1 VTYYP
6 YHLAVGLA
14 LLVVT
19 LAVRLVTRNRQIH
32 RKLRLSLF
40 LFAAYAAVSVAIAS
54 YPMSAGTAAQL
65 ESAERLL
72 VAAGLINLVVVL
84 LVNPWR
90 VDRIPDRFPNIVQDT
105 IIIALFLVFGVFVMQ
120 EKFLTISA
128 VGGVVVGFA
137 LQDTLGNLF
146 AGLAVQIE
154 KPFRVGQWVM
164 VAGYEGRVA
173 EITWRATRLQTK
185 NGTLIVVPHSILSKE
200 AITNFSEPA
209 EPVRLEVDAG
219 VSYSVPPNDVKAAMY
234 EALAGTPGILQE
246 PKTEVLV
253 AAFGDSAITY
263 RVRFWIADF
272 ALDAAAKDRVLTA
285 IYYILRRRNY
295 EIPFPMRIQYSR
307 TEERGRSADRTALL
321 ESVVRGVDML
331 APLSEEERTA
341 LVTASADRLFGAGE
355 TIVRAGESGSS
366 MFVICS
372 GRVRVTIGPT
382 RQEVATLEAGSYVG
396 EMSLLTGDPRTADV
410 SAVTDCVLLE
420 VTADTFRRIFLA
432 DPRVMEKV
440 AAVVGERRV
449 GLERTRQLAAAEAAA
464 VQAPVSL
471 LARIQKFLRLS

>member
-1 VTYYP
+1 VP
-6 YHLAVGLA
+6 HFSDRLALGLA

-19 LAVRLVTRNRQIH
+19 FAARVVTRNRQIH
-32 RKLRLSLF
+32 RKLRLSLI
-40 LFAAYAAVSVAIAS
+40 LFAAYAAVNIAIAG
-54 YPMSAGTAAQL
+54 YPMSAGTTAQL

-72 VAAGLINLVVVL
+72 LAAGLINLVVVL

-90 VDRIPDRFPNIVQDT
+90 LDRVPDRFPNIVQDT
-105 IIIALFLVFGVFVMQ
+105 IIIALFLLFGVFVMQ

-185 NGTLIVVPHSILSKE
+185 NGTLVVVPHSILSKE

-219 VSYSVPPNDVKAAMY
+219 VSYSVPPNDVRAAMH
-234 EALAGTPGILQE
+234 EALAGTPGILPE
-246 PKTEVLV
+246 PKPEVLV
-253 AAFGDSAITY
+253 AAFGDSAVIY

-272 ALDAAAKDRVLTA
+272 ALDAVAKDQVLTA
-285 IYYILRRRNY
+285 IYYILRRRKY
-295 EIPFPMRIQYSR
+295 EIPFPMRIQFAR
-307 TEERGRSADRTALL
+307 TEEVGRPADRSAFL
-321 ESVVRGVDML
+321 EGIVRGVDML
-331 APLSEEERTA
+331 APLSDKERAA
-341 LVTASADRLFGAGE
+341 LVAESADRLFGAGE
-355 TIVRAGESGSS
+355 TIAREGESGSS

-372 GRVRVTIGPT
+372 GRVRVTIGPS
-382 RQEVATLEAGSYVG
+382 RQEVATLGSGSYVG
-396 EMSLLTGDPRTADV
+396 EMSLLTGEPRTADV
-410 SAVTDCVLLE
+410 SAATDCLLLE

-432 DPRVMEKV
+432 NPLVVEKV
-440 AAVVGERRV
+440 AAVVEERRT
-449 GLERTRQLAAAEAAA
+449 GLERTRRLALAETAAI
-464 VQAPVSL
+464 QAPVSL
-471 LARIQKFLRLS
+471 LARIQRFLRLS